1 MINLL
6 SGTLRHPELAIDL
19 GTSVTRVASRSGGLQ
34 VQSTHAAGKPP
45 IRGGV
50 VLDPDAAVKL
60 LSPMLSSSRWF
71 GTPRPK
77 VVVCTPSNVTEQER
91 ERVADCVIRAGAG
104 SVTMVPEPVAA
115 AVGAGIDIGSGR
127 ANFIVDMGEA
137 VTECAVIQKGRIVR
151 SHAVWLGC
159 GDLRRR
165 LRQCAKQ
172 AANLEVNEIEAER
185 LLRSIAF
192 QTPMPGKAGCVGLR
206 RGRVCEQ
213 KLARKAMHEAL
224 RPMLSGI
231 VRTVTMLLREL
242 PPGMAIEVIEDGIFL
257 TGGGAL
263 LHGVREHFAVETKV
277 DVHVVQDPLGAVVK
291 GARAMLPF
299 VDSTTGWTRSS
310 RDRRL
315 RH

>member
-1 MINLL
+1 VVVDPEAAVELLSPLL
-6 SGTLRHPELAIDL
+6 SG
-19 GTSVTRVASRSGGLQ
+19 
-34 VQSTHAAGKPP
+34 
-45 IRGGV
+45 
-50 VLDPDAAVKL
+50 
-60 LSPMLSSSRWF
+60 SRWF
-71 GTPRPK
+71 GASRPK

-91 ERVADCVIRAGAG
+91 ERVAECVIRAGAA

-127 ANFIVDMGEA
+127 ASFIVDIGDA
-137 VTECAVIQKGRIVR
+137 VTECAVIQRGRVVR
-151 SHAVWLGC
+151 SYAVRLGC

-172 AANLEVNEIEAER
+172 AANLEVNETEAER
-185 LLRSIAF
+185 LLRSVGF
-192 QTPMPGKAGCVGLR
+192 QSRLPGKTECVGLR

-224 RPMLSGI
+224 RPMLSEI
-231 VRTVTMLLREL
+231 LRTVTMLLREL
-242 PPGMAIEVIEDGIFL
+242 PPAMAIEVIEDGIYL

-263 LHGVREHFAVETKV
+263 LQGVREYFAYETRV

-299 VDSTTGWTRSS
+299 VDSTSGWSRSV
-310 RDRRL
+310 R
-315 RH
+315 